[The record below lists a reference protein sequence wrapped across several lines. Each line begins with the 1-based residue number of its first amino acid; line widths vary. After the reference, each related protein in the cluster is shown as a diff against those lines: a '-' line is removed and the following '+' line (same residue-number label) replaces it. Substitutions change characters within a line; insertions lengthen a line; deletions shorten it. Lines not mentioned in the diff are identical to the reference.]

1 MVCIFEPCKFCVHD
15 FASVLYLLLARKILG
30 LPMSEEVR
38 YYKGKHKVKVVT
50 ESAGYWIVEA
60 LEEFND
66 FVDDDEVTVKVGE
79 RRIVPSSTVYK
90 HQSIPLPIREHVY
103 ELKMEKKLKQLVA
116 KEEKKQSEKETP

>member
-1 MVCIFEPCKFCVHD
+1 M
-15 FASVLYLLLARKILG
+15 L
-30 LPMSEEVR
+30 MSGEVR

-50 ESAGYWIVEA
+50 ESAGYWTVEA

-66 FVDDDEVTVKVGE
+66 SVDGKEVTVKPGE
-79 RRIVPSSTVYK
+79 RRIVPSSIVYK

-116 KEEKKQSEKETP
+116 KEEKKESEKETP

>member
-1 MVCIFEPCKFCVHD
+1 M
-15 FASVLYLLLARKILG
+15 G
-30 LPMSEEVR
+30 LPMIDEVR

-66 FVDDDEVTVKVGE
+66 SVDGAEVTVKVGE